1 MSPLTSRAVRLL
13 SHVDQPPNN
22 NNMENVKR
30 RKHLEKQAEILEKEL
45 ARGEV
50 KVKRLLKDLEEKDN
64 KIQKEKLKI
73 KRIEKLEKRIED
85 QLKIISQLSNDLAKL

>member
-1 MSPLTSRAVRLL
+1 MSPLTSRAVQL
-13 SHVDQPPNN
+13 VDQPPNS

>member
-1 MSPLTSRAVRLL
+1 
-13 SHVDQPPNN
+13 
-22 NNMENVKR
+22 MENVKR